1 MSAIGFKFMQHV
13 AMHGLS
19 YGTVEEFEFRKAIL
33 AEKDA
38 KIEEFMKEEHNFT
51 VAHNKFSTWTDD
63 EYKKILGYKDLPYT
77 GSKYVLES
85 DSVGLPAEVNWVT
98 SGAVTPVKDQ
108 GQCGSCWTFSSIGSL
123 EGQYQIA
130 TGNLLSFS
138 EQELV
143 DCVTLCFGCNGGNQS
158 FAFNYLKHHYAY
170 LESAYP
176 YTAKDGTCQYNE
188 ADATNVILSGMVEV
202 NPSDANALKA
212 AVANGPT
219 AVSIEADT
227 FYFQSYRSGVLD
239 STACGTQ
246 LDHAVLAAG
255 YGTENG
261 QEYWLVKNS
270 WGAGWGENGYVK
282 IAIVDGDGIC
292 GVQMAPVYP
301 LL

>member
-1 MSAIGFKFMQHV
+1 MAV
-13 AMHGLS
+13 
-19 YGTVEEFEFRKAIL
+19 L
-33 AEKDA
+33 ALKQ
-38 KIEEFMKEEHNFT
+38 
-51 VAHNKFSTWTDD
+51 
-63 EYKKILGYKDLPYT
+63 LPYEHIPSMPFS
-77 GSKYVLES
+77 GDEELAGVSPLSKVPALIDGDLNIA
-85 DSVGLPAEVNWVT
+85 DSKVI
-98 SGAVTPVKDQ
+98 
-108 GQCGSCWTFSSIGSL
+108 CR
-123 EGQYQIA
+123 
-130 TGNLLSFS
+130 
-138 EQELV
+138 
-143 DCVTLCFGCNGGNQS
+143 
-158 FAFNYLKHHYAY
+158 Y